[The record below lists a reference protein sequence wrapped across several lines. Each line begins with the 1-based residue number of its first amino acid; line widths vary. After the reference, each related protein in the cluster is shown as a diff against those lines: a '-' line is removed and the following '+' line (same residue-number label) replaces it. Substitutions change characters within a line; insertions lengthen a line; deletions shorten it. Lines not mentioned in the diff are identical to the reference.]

1 MTKSLPHKH
10 KDLSLGSQNHVPIT
24 LVMMGKEINGTLEPI
39 DQLVCQTVTSRVS
52 ERPVPKLRWKGL
64 EG

>member
-1 MTKSLPHKH
+1 M
-10 KDLSLGSQNHVPIT
+10 PIT

-52 ERPVPKLRWKGL
+52 ERPVPKTKV
-64 EG
+64 EGPGGMILWIRT